1 MPAESLC
8 QYVVPA
14 TCETDDMSLSAGIAP
29 STNETL
35 ESVIRELGA
44 DGRLVHVE
52 RMASRRG
59 TAARPSAALPD
70 GLLERVGI
78 EELWSH
84 QADAYD
90 RVVDGESVAVATG
103 TGSGKSLVYQLAVAD
118 AIAKRPSATSLVMYP
133 TKALAQSQLR
143 SFASLGVPD
152 LVPAT
157 HDGDTPPDRR
167 LWIRR
172 NANVVLT
179 NPEMLHVGILPNH
192 QRWSTFLSQLHYIVV
207 DELHV
212 LRGIF
217 GTHVGHILRR
227 LLRVAAHHGA
237 KPTFIFTSGTI
248 GEPEA
253 LASDLI
259 GSRVV
264 RVDGDASP
272 QPERIVALW
281 SGQAGDPEV
290 TTTPN
295 VETAYLASEFINR
308 GHRTLSFCRSRQ
320 GTEAITDQIRE
331 RLPVTDH
338 DRVCSYRGGYL
349 PAERREIED
358 QLFDGRLKG
367 VVATSALEL
376 GIDIGDLDVA
386 IVNGFPGT
394 IASFR
399 QQIGRVGRREQSSL
413 AVLVAGSDQL
423 DQWFVRNPEELFS
436 RPPERAV
443 INPDNPFVLRPHLAC
458 ASHELPISAAED
470 HELWGD
476 ALDDGVRDLAHVD
489 LVSIRNRRAMWNHP
503 SSPAREFGLRS
514 GGIAELRIIDENQQ
528 LIGTIDASRA
538 TSQVHTG
545 ARYLHLG
552 QPWEITELDLHGCT
566 ATARPDDRGKTRT
579 HALSK
584 IGLDI
589 VEQHQQRELGPWQ
602 LHHGMVNV
610 SEHVTRYQLKDRSGR
625 VLDDQKLDLPPSQ
638 LFTTAFWVTIDPGV
652 AETAGVAASL
662 PGSLHAME
670 HAAIGVLPLFTIC
683 DRWDVGGVSI
693 AHHPQTGLPTVFI
706 HDGAPGGSG
715 VAQLG
720 YERSFELFEATAR
733 IIESCECDGGCPGCV
748 VSPKCGNGNEPLDK
762 AGALALLGT
771 LVS

>member
-1 MPAESLC
+1 MA
-8 QYVVPA
+8 
-14 TCETDDMSLSAGIAP
+14 LSADTAGI
-29 STNETL
+29 TNEML
-35 ESVIRELGA
+35 ESVIRELGS

-52 RMASRRG
+52 HITAKPG
-59 TAARPSAALPD
+59 TMTRAGAPLPPA
-70 GLLERVGI
+70 LLERIGI
-78 EELWSH
+78 EQLWSH
-84 QADAYD
+84 QAEAYD
-90 RVVDGESVAVATG
+90 RAIGGESVTVASG
-103 TGSGKSLVYQLAVAD
+103 TGSGKSLVYQLAIAD
-118 AIAKRPSATSLVMYP
+118 AITKWPSASSLVIYP
-133 TKALAQSQLR
+133 TKALAQNQLR

-152 LVPAT
+152 LVAAT

-192 QRWSTFLSQLHYIVV
+192 QRWSTFLSQLQYVV
-207 DELHV
+207 IDELHV

-227 LLRVAAHHGA
+227 LRRIAAHHGA
-237 KPTFIFTSGTI
+237 KPTFIFTSATI
-248 GEPEA
+248 GQPEA

-259 GSRVV
+259 GSPVG

-281 SGQAGDPEV
+281 SGQAGDPDI

-295 VETAYLASEFINR
+295 VETAYLASEFIKR

-320 GTEAITDQIRE
+320 GTEAVTDQIRE
-331 RLPVTDH
+331 RLPITDRH
-338 DRVCSYRGGYL
+338 RVCSYRGGYL
-349 PAERREIED
+349 PEERREIED
-358 QLFDGRLKG
+358 QLFDGGLKG

-386 IVNGFPGT
+386 IVNGFPDT

-413 AVLVAGSDQL
+413 AVLVAGADQL
-423 DQWFVRNPEELFS
+423 DQYFVRNPAELFT

-458 ASHELPISAAED
+458 ASHELPISANED

-476 ALDDGVRDLAHVD
+476 ALDDGVRDIAHVD
-489 LVSIRNRRAMWNHP
+489 LVSIRNRRAVWNGS

-514 GGIAELRIIDENQQ
+514 GGGTELRIVDRKHH

-538 TSQVHTG
+538 PSQAHVG

-552 QPWEITELDLHGCT
+552 QPWEIVELDLEAGT
-566 ATARPDDRGKTRT
+566 AVARQDERGRTRT

-589 VEQHQQRELGPWQ
+589 VEQHRQRDLGPWQ

-610 SEHVTRYQLKDRSGR
+610 SEHVTRYQLKDRAGK
-625 VLDDQKLDLPPSQ
+625 VLDDQKLDVPPSQ
-638 LFTTAFWVTIDPGV
+638 LFTTAFWVTIRPDV
-652 AETAGVAASL
+652 IETADVTATL

-693 AHHPQTGLPTVFI
+693 THHHQTGLPTVFI
-706 HDGAPGGSG
+706 HDGTPGGSG

-733 IIESCECDGGCPGCV
+733 IIESCLCDGGCPGCV

-762 AGALALLGT
+762 RGALSLLRT
-771 LVS
+771 LLD